1 MIIVNR
7 NADYSAVSIGHVDI
21 PFEDSDASR
30 LMAQYSKSIS
40 ETHATAF
47 AHLIADIKAAGLK
60 DYIQCMQIPFLAA
73 NGAEAYMDSWREE
86 NSTFNASRHLGFHLG
101 KYGSYYVSE
110 ELAPAP
116 RPSCPYV
123 ATGIASGAVTLA
135 SLSYLKEFEA
145 GPIATAGALWNS
157 RAYLTGG
164 NPQYNIAPSGINP
177 TIGKNI
183 IIASISSG
191 TTATAIP
198 KIMRNGTAL
207 TKSYSS
213 SQIEA
218 AATLVTDKMS
228 VSCFNMGTL
237 DPSSGFASLKCQVA
251 IAILFN
257 KELSDTEKT
266 ALNTA
271 LDAFSTAIYENDIT
285 TIM

>member
-30 LMAQYSKSIS
+30 LMAQYSKPIS
-40 ETHATAF
+40 QAHATAF
-47 AHLIADIKAAGLK
+47 AHLIADLKTAVLK

-73 NGAEAYMDSWREE
+73 NGAEAYMDSWREKD
-86 NSTFNASRHLGFHLG
+86 STFNASTHLGFHLG

-110 ELAPAP
+110 ELAPSP

-123 ATGIASGAVTLA
+123 ATDIASGAVTLA
-135 SLSYLKEFEA
+135 SLSYFKES
-145 GPIATAGALWNS
+145 GGDPIATAGALWNS
-157 RAYLTGG
+157 RGYLTGG
-164 NPQYNIAPSGINP
+164 SPNYNVTPGITIP
-177 TIGKNI
+177 TGKNI
-183 IIASISSG
+183 TITSISSG
-191 TTATAIP
+191 TTATAVP
-198 KIMRNGTAL
+198 KIMHNGTAS

-213 SQIEA
+213 SQVEA
-218 AATLVTDKMS
+218 AVTLDTSKMS
-228 VSCFNMGTL
+228 VSCFDKGTL
-237 DPSSGFASLKCQVA
+237 DLSTGFVSLKCQVA

>member
-40 ETHATAF
+40 QANATAF
-47 AHLIADIKAAGLK
+47 AHLIADLKTAGLK

-73 NGAEAYMDSWREE
+73 NGAEAYKDSWRET
-86 NSTFNASRHLGFHLG
+86 NSTFNASTHLGFHLG
-101 KYGSYYVSE
+101 KYGSYYVKE
-110 ELAPAP
+110 ELAPSP

-123 ATGIASGAVTLA
+123 TTGIEYGAVTLA
-135 SLSYLKEFEA
+135 SLSYFKESGA
-145 GPIATAGALWNS
+145 DPITTAGSLWNS

-164 NPQYNIAPSGINP
+164 NPNYNIAPGINIS
-177 TIGKNI
+177 TGKNI
-183 IIASISSG
+183 IITSISSG
-191 TTATAIP
+191 TTATAVP
-198 KIMRNGTAL
+198 KIMHNGTAS
-207 TKSYSS
+207 TKSYSA

-218 AATLVTDKMS
+218 AASIDVIKMA
-228 VSCFNMGTL
+228 VSCFDKGTM
-237 DPSSGFASLKCQVA
+237 DPSSGFVSTHCQVA

-257 KELSDTEKT
+257 KELSDIEKT

-271 LDAFSTAIYENDIT
+271 LDTFSTAIYENDIT